1 MKILVVVD
9 MQNDFIDGALA
20 NKDAQAIV
28 HGIVDMINGWD
39 GPIFGTLDT
48 HTSDYMLTQEGKN
61 LPIPHC
67 IWNTDGW
74 RMNNDI
80 FNAIRNKGYRNFNIM
95 KFGFGS
101 PDLCDQIRQIKNG
114 LPMDNPIEEIHLVGV
129 CTDICVISNAMLLKS
144 FFTEIPIIVHANLCA
159 GVTKES
165 HNIALKAMSACQ
177 IKIDE

>member
-1 MKILVVVD
+1 MKILIVVD
-9 MQNDFIDGALA
+9 MQNDFIDGALT
-20 NKDAQAIV
+20 NKDAQEIV
-28 HGIVDMINGWD
+28 PGIVDMINGWD

-48 HTSDYMLTQEGKN
+48 HTSDYLLTQEGKN

-74 RMNNDI
+74 RMHSDI
-80 FNAIRNKGYRNFNIM
+80 FNAIRDKGNRDFNIM

-101 PDLCDQIRQIKNG
+101 PDLCDQIRQIKKG

>member
-28 HGIVDMINGWD
+28 PGIVDMINGWD

-67 IWNTDGW
+67 IWNTSGW
-74 RMNNDI
+74 RMQKDI
-80 FNAIRNKGYRNFNIM
+80 FNAIKSKGMYDFNIM

-101 PDLCDQIRQIKNG
+101 PDLCERIRQIKRG

-144 FFTEIPIIVHANLCA
+144 FFTEIPIVVHANLCA

-165 HNIALKAMSACQ
+165 HDIALKAMSACQ
-177 IKIDE
+177 IKIEG